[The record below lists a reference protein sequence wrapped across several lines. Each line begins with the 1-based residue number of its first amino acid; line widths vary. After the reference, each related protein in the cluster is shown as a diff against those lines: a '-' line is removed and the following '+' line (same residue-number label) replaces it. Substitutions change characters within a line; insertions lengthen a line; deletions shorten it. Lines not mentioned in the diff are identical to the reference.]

1 MSGKLYPL
9 SSDSESEPDE
19 SESLNISWKEGKEG
33 VGGLWGILPLSTSSH
48 WGGGGGEK
56 KNFIKKL
63 LSPCPP
69 PPTHKL

>member
-48 WGGGGGEK
+48 WGGGLEK
-56 KNFIKKL
+56 IF
-63 LSPCPP
+63 
-69 PPTHKL
+69 

>member
-33 VGGLWGILPLSTSSH
+33 IGGLWGIFPLSTSSH
-48 WGGGGGEK
+48 WGGGGEGARK
-56 KNFIKKL
+56 KYFRKKL
-63 LSPCPP
+63 
-69 PPTHKL
+69 

>member
-19 SESLNISWKEGKEG
+19 SESLNISWKEG
-33 VGGLWGILPLSTSSH
+33 VGGLWGIFPLSTSSH

-56 KNFIKKL
+56 KFKKKL
-63 LSPCPP
+63 
-69 PPTHKL
+69 

>member
-48 WGGGGGEK
+48 WGGGARKNILEK
-56 KNFIKKL
+56 NYD
-63 LSPCPP
+63 PHAPP

>member
-48 WGGGGGEK
+48 WGGGGGGKKFFEK
-56 KNFIKKL
+56 KFAP
-63 LSPCPP
+63 PCPP

>member
-48 WGGGGGEK
+48 WGGGGARKNILEK
-56 KNFIKKL
+56 NYD
-63 LSPCPP
+63 PHAP

>member
-9 SSDSESEPDE
+9 SSDSELEPDE

-48 WGGGGGEK
+48 WGGGGGGGK
-56 KNFIKKL
+56 KYFIKKF
-63 LSPCPP
+63 
-69 PPTHKL
+69 